1 MFSLIV
7 TIISIA
13 LVAALAV
20 ASIYYGGAAFTQG
33 SAKANAS
40 ALVAEAQQI
49 AGANDLYANDNAGA
63 FSADVPTLVSG
74 SYLSAAPAPPTTVA
88 PITPGF
94 TLGGTASNTISIKLS
109 TGALNVCEEVNVE
122 AIGGTPSTPPA
133 AQQTNQ
139 QFGCFNDTTNGLT
152 FFYKG

>member
-63 FSADVPTLVSG
+63 FSPDVPTLVSG
-74 SYLSAAPAPPTTVA
+74 SYLSTAPAPPRDRKSACRERV
-88 PITPGF
+88 
-94 TLGGTASNTISIKLS
+94 
-109 TGALNVCEEVNVE
+109 
-122 AIGGTPSTPPA
+122 
-133 AQQTNQ
+133 
-139 QFGCFNDTTNGLT
+139 
-152 FFYKG
+152 